1 MTDPGEASPRAANP
15 VDMENDRDLDAEM
28 EDTQE
33 ATTHTQDPSS
43 STLDHEATQ
52 TESQPTSSLPHQNRK
67 DTTLREF
74 LSKMDDYA
82 PIVRT
87 LHSVPFEQDRQTTL
101 PYPAHA
107 PPIFDIISCPL

>member
-1 MTDPGEASPRAANP
+1 MADPGEASPQTANP
-15 VDMENDRDLDAEM
+15 VDMETDGDLDAEM
-28 EDTQE
+28 GDTQE
-33 ATTHTQDPSS
+33 DATAHTQDPSS

-87 LHSVPFEQDRQTTL
+87 LALCFPLSKADRSRVPICT
-101 PYPAHA
+101 
-107 PPIFDIISCPL
+107 CPTNL

>member
-1 MTDPGEASPRAANP
+1 MADPGEASPQATNP
-15 VDMENDRDLDAEM
+15 IDMENDRDLDAEM

-33 ATTHTQDPSS
+33 DITAHAQDPSS

-52 TESQPTSSLPHQNRK
+52 TESQPTSSLLHQNRK

-87 LHSVPFEQDRQTTL
+87 LNSARPTDYSSSLSYTL
-101 PYPAHA
+101 SSFPQ
-107 PPIFDIISCPL
+107 PPNR